1 MTIDILSTTRDPAA
15 PYRYIED
22 SVERILR
29 DMLEHT
35 LDPTFEYYGG
45 FVDRNPEWDNPT
57 AAKQYAGCTVIWGN
71 FWDYSGAFNI
81 VTDDQSIIDRLTEAV
96 KSNKRRPEY
105 AAAKK
110 EVERLRREATER
122 MVAEHEKRVELAR
135 IIYGH

>member
-1 MTIDILSTTRDPAA
+1 MGQPN
-15 PYRYIED
+15 
-22 SVERILR
+22 
-29 DMLEHT
+29 
-35 LDPTFEYYGG
+35 
-45 FVDRNPEWDNPT
+45 DRQEVCWR
-57 AAKQYAGCTVIWGN
+57 N
-71 FWDYSGAFNI
+71 FWEYSGAFNI
-81 VTDDQSIIDRLTEAV
+81 VTDDQSIIDRITEAV